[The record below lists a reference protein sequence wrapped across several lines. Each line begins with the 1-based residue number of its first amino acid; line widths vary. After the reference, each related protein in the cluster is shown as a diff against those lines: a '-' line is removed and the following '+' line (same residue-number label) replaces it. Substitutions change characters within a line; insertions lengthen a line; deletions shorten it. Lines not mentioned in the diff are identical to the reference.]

1 MSQNYIYLHGKVH
14 LAKIVNGVPGE
25 LRLIGNVPNLALAI
39 SAETIEHKESMTGT
53 GSTDFTMTDTTGVE
67 FSGELEEAS
76 VDNIEYILSGTQH
89 AIESEAVTGKNLGTV
104 TAGKKIR
111 LGGYNVTD
119 VVLTAGST
127 PIDASKYVLDA
138 AFGTVTFK
146 EAIAEPVTASFS
158 TGEATA
164 VSIADNF
171 NDEFELYFEGINRA
185 NKEKWVVTLHRTKK
199 TPESEFP
206 LIHSELGSY
215 SISGQCLA
223 DLSKQDDPQLGLY
236 GNIVKIPNQA

>member
-67 FSGELEEAS
+67 FSGELEEATAE
-76 VDNIEYILSGTQH
+76 NIAYVLSGTQH
-89 AIESEAVTGKNLGTV
+89 NIAGETITDKSLGTV
-104 TAGKKIR
+104 AVGQKIR
-111 LGGYNVTD
+111 LGGFNVSD
-119 VVLTAGST
+119 VVLKAGST
-127 PIDASKYVLDA
+127 TIEASKYVLDA

-146 EAIAEPVTASFS
+146 EAVAEPVTASFK
-158 TGEATA
+158 TGAA
-164 VSIADNF
+164 SSISIADNF
-171 NDEFELYFEGINRA
+171 DDEYELYFEGVNRA
-185 NKEKWVVTLHRTKK
+185 NKEKMMVTLHRTKK
-199 TPESEFP
+199 SPESEFP
-206 LIHSELGSY
+206 LIHDALGSY

-223 DLSKQDDPQLGLY
+223 DLSKQNDPQLGLY
-236 GNIVKIPNQA
+236 GHIVKIPNQA